1 MLTVCTVPDLC
12 FNVCCTWSALSHS
25 VHTNVGAAFIRI
37 CSPILQDKKQL
48 IINKEFAI
56 TTGNITMCYVVYVT
70 IGQKITF
77 KPEYIAYMANKQ
89 KQKRLTI
96 HLFYACLRISGMIFF

>member
-1 MLTVCTVPDLC
+1 
-12 FNVCCTWSALSHS
+12 
-25 VHTNVGAAFIRI
+25 
-37 CSPILQDKKQL
+37 
-48 IINKEFAI
+48 
-56 TTGNITMCYVVYVT
+56 MCYVVYVT

-96 HLFYACLRISGMIFF
+96 HLFYACLRISGMIFFLNTASVNRAFFLLCFFFEYILTKDSLYSTRSA

>member
-1 MLTVCTVPDLC
+1 M
-12 FNVCCTWSALSHS
+12 
-25 VHTNVGAAFIRI
+25 
-37 CSPILQDKKQL
+37 
-48 IINKEFAI
+48 
-56 TTGNITMCYVVYVT
+56 TMCYAVYVT

-96 HLFYACLRISGMIFF
+96 RLFYACLRISGMIFF

>member
-1 MLTVCTVPDLC
+1 
-12 FNVCCTWSALSHS
+12 
-25 VHTNVGAAFIRI
+25 
-37 CSPILQDKKQL
+37 
-48 IINKEFAI
+48 
-56 TTGNITMCYVVYVT
+56 MCYVVYVT

-96 HLFYACLRISGMIFF
+96 HLFYACLRISGMIFFKILQV

>member
-1 MLTVCTVPDLC
+1 
-12 FNVCCTWSALSHS
+12 
-25 VHTNVGAAFIRI
+25 
-37 CSPILQDKKQL
+37 
-48 IINKEFAI
+48 
-56 TTGNITMCYVVYVT
+56 MCYVVYVT

-96 HLFYACLRISGMIFF
+96 HLFYACLRISGMIFFKILQELFFCFVSFLSIF